1 MAGKAK
7 SVYVSIVDSNTH
19 KTVINKMFFE
29 MASANKFVKENEEKY
44 PKPAY
49 YFVKEV
55 Y

>member
-7 SVYVSIVDSNTH
+7 SVYVSIVDSKTH

-29 MASANKFVKENEEKY
+29 MSSANKFVKENEEKY